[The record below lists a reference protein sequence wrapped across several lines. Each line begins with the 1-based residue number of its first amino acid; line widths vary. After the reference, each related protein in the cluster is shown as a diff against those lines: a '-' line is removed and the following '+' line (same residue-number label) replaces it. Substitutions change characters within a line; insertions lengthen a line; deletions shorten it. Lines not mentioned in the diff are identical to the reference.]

1 MTTRLDLK
9 QTRTVDEGP
18 AYKVKNEITYASGIP
33 SQVFVFETETQEFSN
48 VASVWEVMNLPVGYD
63 AAYAAGSERY
73 RMSVAEVGYDS
84 IDTAELFAAHVQSR
98 VDGLLKTFVDYTDE
112 FAGVS
117 TYSYT
122 AG

>member
-9 QTRTVDEGP
+9 QTKTVDEGP
-18 AYKVKNEITYASGIP
+18 VYKVKNEITYASGIP

-73 RMSVAEVGYDS
+73 RMSVAEVGYES
-84 IDTAELFAAHVQSR
+84 IETAALFAAHVQSR
-98 VDGLLKTFVDYTDE
+98 VDGLLETFVAFTDGFE
-112 FAGVS
+112 GV
-117 TYSYT
+117 TTHSYT